1 MCYSRLMRRPIP
13 RPRRDVLLEATAAYI
28 LRHGV
33 SDLSLRP
40 LAAAIGTKARL
51 LIYHFGSRD
60 ALVSAALAAIL
71 ARVQRE
77 FLAMQADLPLNRALL
92 EFWRWA
98 TDPATAPYLRLV
110 FEVHGLAPRQPRMFG
125 GYARSAFVTWRSI
138 LTTGLARSAKTARQ
152 KELLATVVIAV
163 IDGLLLD
170 YLATGDRVRTTR
182 ALELFTRRLMKG
194 QGGLA

>member
-1 MCYSRLMRRPIP
+1 MPPSKSAPAP
-13 RPRRDVLLEATAAYI
+13 TRRDELLEATAAYI

-33 SDLSLRP
+33 SRLSLRP

-60 ALVSAALAAIL
+60 ALVSAALAEIL
-71 ARVQRE
+71 GRIQRE
-77 FLAMQADLPLNRALL
+77 FQALQAGVPLDRALL

-98 TDPATAPYLRLV
+98 TDPANAPYLRLV

-125 GYARSAFVTWRSI
+125 GYARNAFVTWRGI
-138 LTTGLARSAKTARQ
+138 LTAALGRYAKTARQ
-152 KELLATVVIAV
+152 RELLATVLIAV
-163 IDGLLLD
+163 VDGLLLD
-170 YLATGDRVRTTR
+170 YLATGDRTRTTR

>member
-1 MCYSRLMRRPIP
+1 MARSQARVEPP
-13 RPRRDVLLEATAAYI
+13 SRRDQLLQATAAYV

-33 SDLSLRP
+33 SRLSLRP

-71 ARVQRE
+71 ARIQRE
-77 FLAMQADLPLNRALL
+77 FESLQANVPLDRALL
-92 EFWRWA
+92 AFWRWA
-98 TDPATAPYLRLV
+98 TDPANAPYLRLV

-125 GYARSAFVTWRSI
+125 GYARNAFVTWRGI
-138 LTTGLARSAKTARQ
+138 LTTALARSAKTARQ
-152 KELLATVVIAV
+152 KELVATVVIAV
-163 IDGLLLD
+163 VDGLLLD

-182 ALELFTRRLMKG
+182 ALELFTRRLMQR